1 MLSGIQRRLAVKVA
15 PLLPCQCFDATCD
28 VLPIPRRGCYEFE
41 EFAFP
46 LVDIT
51 PGELLT
57 EALQQ
62 HSPLLA
68 SPVVSSSMS
77 LVAIRTFRPQCI
89 SNVAPVVSNPMYLAI
104 PDCIKIPTAA
114 LKIQRPWWQK
124 KDFQLPL
131 GTTVNCAFDDK
142 FIGTHY
148 TKTFRFSGDELS
160 IPAPTSRQIDLSKV
174 ILAESR
180 CRVSRNL
187 LREIRSGQV
196 AGKCYVE
203 SPAPPVDQP
212 QLRLTS
218 QSPRKNGYRISFTH
232 TKEDSVTRRQSL
244 SVWELLF
251 PLLQKPVDL
260 ERLEQSDLPASPW
273 HFQLAGIRFLVEG
286 KSALLGDDMGTGKT
300 VQTAVAMR
308 VLFQKKKVTA
318 ALIVCPL
325 SVLRTWDRE
334 LEKWA
339 SNLIVTVVRGTKE
352 FRKTCWRQPTH
363 IWLTTFDTLR
373 NDIETV
379 TSLHPDGFD
388 LVVVDEAQRIKS
400 TATGYSH
407 AVRQIEASYR
417 WALSGTPLENRLE
430 DVFGVFEFVKKGLFA
445 PINPN
450 HPTKEQISQRA
461 KEIYEKS
468 GFMPGRDRD
477 NWLKAEKELM
487 ESSSATVNH
496 RLGVWSDGDSSEST
510 RSDRRRSPRDDKARL
525 PNRGYTPNEVSA
537 LIRPYFLRRRKKDVL
552 KDLPELVEHPV
563 WLRLEGEQLR
573 SYEKLEHAGVCA
585 LREKEKK
592 EELTAQSMLVYLE
605 KLKQICN
612 RCPRSGESAKL
623 EWVKDNLEE
632 IVAEGD
638 KCLVF
643 TQYRQD
649 VFGGADYLENQLS
662 EFGCLNY
669 GKATTDRA
677 REAILKKFKDDK
689 KASVFISHPK
699 TAGVGLN
706 ELVVAN
712 YVFHFDHWWN
722 PATAHQATGRAHRP
736 GQKKKVFAYHL
747 WIENSYEEIIYRMIE
762 RKQNLYAEVVDSL
775 SIGLSEEML
784 FEVYDE
790 LLTKYGLKVK
800 AGEKGEPIQNRRKLP
815 ATSPVVLDPDDSTG
829 AVTWAGV
836 SGEGPTHPR
845 ELWEN
850 DPISTRQQAV
860 LHYFRVSEQPGMTKG
875 EASDIIDK
883 LFAVQEKKESWEKA
897 KLSKVMSFEGT
908 PLYPFILKKRNG
920 LPDEVDEEILDES
933 LEIIANFEL
942 EDGINARENL
952 FEIVCP
958 NCRSVIHDL
967 SKNCSKCGHDYNNPV

>member
-1 MLSGIQRRLAVKVA
+1 MLSGIQRRLAGKVA

-28 VLPIPRRGCYEFE
+28 VLPIPRKGYYALE

-46 LVDIT
+46 LVAIT
-51 PGELLT
+51 ADERLPKVRIARYAKLT
-57 EALQQ
+57 FNTGKQLPEALQQ

-68 SPVVSSSMS
+68 PPVVSSSMS

-148 TKTFRFSGDELS
+148 TRTFRFSGDELT
-160 IPAPTSRQIDLSKV
+160 IPAPDPASLQIDLTRV
-174 ILAESR
+174 ILAEIR
-180 CRVSRNL
+180 CRASRNL
-187 LREIRSGQV
+187 LREIRGVQV
-196 AGKCYVE
+196 TGKCYVE
-203 SPAPPVDQP
+203 SQASPGDQP
-212 QLRLTS
+212 QLRLPS
-218 QSPRKNGYRISFTH
+218 QSPQKNEYRISYAK

-244 SVWELLF
+244 SVWDLLF

-260 ERLEQSDLPASPW
+260 EHLEQSDLPASPW

-300 VQTAVAMR
+300 VQTAIAMR
-308 VLFQKKKVTA
+308 VLFQKKKVTS

-352 FRKTCWRQPTH
+352 YRKTCWRQPTH

-400 TATGYSH
+400 TSTGYSQ
-407 AVRQIEASYR
+407 AVRKIEASYR

-430 DVFGVFEFVKKGLFA
+430 DVFGVFAFVKKGLFA
-445 PINPN
+445 LMNPN
-450 HPTKEQISQRA
+450 HPTKEQICQQA

-477 NWLKAEKELM
+477 NWLQAEKELKQ
-487 ESSSATVNH
+487 SSFATRTH
-496 RLGVWSDGDSSEST
+496 
-510 RSDRRRSPRDDKARL
+510 RL
-525 PNRGYTPNEVSA
+525 PNSGYTPNEVSA
-537 LIRPYFLRRRKKDVL
+537 LIRPYFLRRRKEDVL
-552 KDLPELVEHPV
+552 KDLPKLVEHPV
-563 WLRLEGEQLR
+563 WLCLEGEQLR
-573 SYEKLEHAGVCA
+573 SYHTLARDRVRAEQ
-585 LREKEKK
+585 EKEGAP
-592 EELTAQSMLVYLE
+592 TAQSILVLLGE
-605 KLKQICN
+605 LKKLCN
-612 RCPRSGESAKL
+612 RCPRSGERAKL
-623 EWVKDNLEE
+623 EWVKDNLED

-638 KCLVF
+638 KCLIF

-649 VFGGADYLENQLS
+649 KFGGADWLEKQLS
-662 EFGCLNY
+662 EFGTLNY
-669 GKATTDRA
+669 GNASTDRA
-677 REAILKKFKDDK
+677 REAILKKFKDDEN
-689 KASVFISHPK
+689 ASVFIAHPK

-722 PATAHQATGRAHRP
+722 PATAHQATARAHRP
-736 GQKKKVFAYHL
+736 GQTKKVFAYHL
-747 WIENSYEEIIYRMIE
+747 WVEDTVEEMIHRKIEA
-762 RKQNLYAEVVDSL
+762 KQKLYAEVVDSL
-775 SIGLSEEML
+775 SIGMSEEML
-784 FEVYDE
+784 FDVYDD
-790 LLTKYGLKVK
+790 LLAKYGLQVK
-800 AGEKGEPIQNRRKLP
+800 AGNKGKPIQNRRELP
-815 ATSPVVLDPDDSTG
+815 ATSPVIPDSDDPTG
-829 AVTWAGV
+829 AVNWAGV
-836 SGEGPTHPR
+836 SGEGPTPPR
-845 ELWEN
+845 ELWGN
-850 DPISTRQQAV
+850 DPPSTRQQAV
-860 LHYFRVSEQPGMTKG
+860 LYYFGVSGQPGMTKG

-883 LFAVQEKKESWEKA
+883 LFAVPEKRESWEKA
-897 KLSKVMSFEGT
+897 KLSKVMSFQGT
-908 PLYPFILKKRNG
+908 PLYAFILTNRNG
-920 LPDEVDEEILDES
+920 LPDEVDEETLDEA
-933 LEIIANFEL
+933 LGIIANFEL
-942 EDGINARENL
+942 EGGINAREKL
-952 FEIVCP
+952 FDIVCP
-958 NCRSVIHDL
+958 KCRSVIHDF
-967 SKNCSKCGHDYNNPV
+967 SKNCPKCGHDYNDPV